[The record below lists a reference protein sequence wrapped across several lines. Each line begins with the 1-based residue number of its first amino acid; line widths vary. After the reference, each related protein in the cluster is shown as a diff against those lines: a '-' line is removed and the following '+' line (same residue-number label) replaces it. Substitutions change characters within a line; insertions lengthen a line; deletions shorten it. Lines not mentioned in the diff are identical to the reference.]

1 MTKSIIKIGNKS
13 VGSGK
18 PVFFIAEIGVNHDN
32 NFTQALELIDVASD
46 SGADAVKLQLYY
58 ADNMWPRK
66 SRSYA
71 ILKKLETNRA
81 WLPDLI
87 KYAETKGVIL
97 FSSPFDIDAINLVS
111 NLKTPAIKW
120 ASSQIYDLPLLSFA
134 AKKNI
139 PMILATGACNL
150 IDVDRAVKAVEEEG
164 NEDLILMHCV
174 SSYPTQ
180 PQDANLRVMDT
191 LAKKFNCPVGFSDHT
206 IGLDVPISAVAR
218 GASIIEKHY
227 TLSRKL
233 TGPDHGFAIEP
244 NELKELISR
253 IRDVEKS
260 LGSPEKVFIDG
271 AEDQEYIVRLFAKED
286 IGIGSK
292 ITREQIVVKR
302 SNQGLLPY
310 ELESIIGSI
319 VVKKIQADEPIL
331 KETLSIG

>member
-32 NFTQALELIDVASD
+32 NYTQALELIDVASD

-71 ILKKLETNRA
+71 ILKKLETNRT

-97 FSSPFDIDAINLVS
+97 FSSPFDIDAINL
-111 NLKTPAIKW
+111 
-120 ASSQIYDLPLLSFA
+120 
-134 AKKNI
+134 
-139 PMILATGACNL
+139 
-150 IDVDRAVKAVEEEG
+150 AVEEEG